1 MFKSILSLT
10 LFLFLLKG
18 NNSYSMHIMEGYLP
32 VGWSIFWWALYLP
45 FFFYGVKKLKANL
58 KGNLDKKLLVALI
71 GAFIFLVS
79 SLKLPSLTGSSSHA
93 TGVGLGA
100 ILLGPSGVF
109 VLGAIVLFF
118 QATLLAH
125 GGYTTLGANAI
136 SMTVVGALVSYG
148 IYKGL
153 RKKVGEKTAIFLAA
167 ALGDFMT
174 YVVTS
179 IQLALAHPAAGSDYL
194 QSAIKFLGVFS
205 ITQIPLAIIEGLV
218 TVIIINMLPKEL
230 MENSLLAGE
239 YEQDEKI
246 EGAKVNG

>member
-18 NNSYSMHIMEGYLP
+18 NASYSMHIMEGYLP
-32 VGWSIFWWALYLP
+32 VGWSIFWWAFYLP
-45 FFFYGVKKLKANL
+45 FFFYGVKKLKETL

-125 GGYTTLGANAI
+125 GGYTTLGANAM
-136 SMTVVGALVSYG
+136 SMAVVGALVSYG

-153 RKKVGEKTAIFLAA
+153 RKKTGEKTAIFLAA

-179 IQLALAHPAAGSDYL
+179 IQLALAHPAGGDYL
-194 QSAIKFLGVFS
+194 HSAIKFLGVFS
-205 ITQIPLAIIEGLV
+205 VTQIPLAVIEGLV

-230 MENSLLAGE
+230 MENSLLGDE
-239 YEQDEKI
+239 YKEEHMEGVKI
-246 EGAKVNG
+246 NG